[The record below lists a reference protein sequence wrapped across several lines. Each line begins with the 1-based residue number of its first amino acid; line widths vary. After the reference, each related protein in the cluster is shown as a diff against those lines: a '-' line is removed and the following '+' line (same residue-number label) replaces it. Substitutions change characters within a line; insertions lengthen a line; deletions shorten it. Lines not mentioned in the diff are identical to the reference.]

1 LPIPDEVRRGV
12 LVIVVAAAAAVLAAG
27 AQASARPATA
37 HDRALLARPA
47 TYEEKIAEGVAER
60 LTAHRD
66 VAVRCGDTGVPDS
79 HVLGVTPILNGHS
92 FDYFLMRPA
101 ECTYLAWFHQ
111 APKRWD
117 PRTCVPA
124 DCRYTVEIA
133 WALQTVA
140 HESYHLLGYTNEAQV
155 DCYGMQ
161 SIWFVATR
169 LGASLPEAETLA
181 RLFAQQIYPLRRV
194 ETPTYWSP
202 ECRDGGAYDLRPSS
216 SAWPS

>member
-1 LPIPDEVRRGV
+1 VRSGV
-12 LVIVVAAAAAVLAAG
+12 LIAAVLLAAALAAG
-27 AQASARPATA
+27 AHASARPVTA
-37 HDRALLARPA
+37 RDRTLLARPA
-47 TYEEKIAEGVAER
+47 TYEEKIAEAVAER

-66 VAVRCGDTGVPDS
+66 VSVRCGDTGVADPN
-79 HVLGVTPILNGHS
+79 VLGATPMLNGHS

-111 APKRWD
+111 SPQRWD
-117 PRTCVPA
+117 PRTCAPT
-124 DCRYTVEIA
+124 DCRYSVDIA

-140 HESYHLLGYTNEAQV
+140 HESYHVLGYTNEAQV

-169 LGASLPEAETLA
+169 LGASLSEAQALA
-181 RLFAQQIYPLRRV
+181 QLFAQQIYPLRRT

-202 ECRDGGAYDLRPSS
+202 QCRNGGAYDLRPHSD
-216 SAWPS
+216 AWPS

>member
-1 LPIPDEVRRGV
+1 GV
-12 LVIVVAAAAAVLAAG
+12 
-27 AQASARPATA
+27 SSPN
-37 HDRALLARPA
+37 
-47 TYEEKIAEGVAER
+47 
-60 LTAHRD
+60 
-66 VAVRCGDTGVPDS
+66 
-79 HVLGVTPILNGHS
+79 VLGVTPMLNGHA

-101 ECTYLAWFHQ
+101 ECTYLTWFHD
-111 APKRWD
+111 APARWD

-124 DCRYTVEIA
+124 DCRYTVDIT

-169 LGASLPEAETLA
+169 LGASLPEAQALA
-181 RLFAQQIYPLRRV
+181 QLFAQRIYPLRRI
-194 ETPTYWSP
+194 ETPAYWSP
-202 ECRDGGAYDLRPSS
+202 ECRNGGAYDLRPGS

>member
-1 LPIPDEVRRGV
+1 MRSGLV
-12 LVIVVAAAAAVLAAG
+12 LVLLALAGVLAAT
-27 AQASARPATA
+27 ASASARPVTA
-37 HDRALLARPA
+37 QDRVLLARPA
-47 TYEEKIAEGVAER
+47 TSEEKIAQSVAER
-60 LTAHRD
+60 LTGHPD
-66 VAVRCGDTGVPDS
+66 VSVRCGATGIPDPS
-79 HVLGVTPILNGHS
+79 VLGVTPIANGHA

-117 PRTCVPA
+117 PRTCVPT
-124 DCRYTVEIA
+124 DCKTAVDIIWAVE
-133 WALQTVA
+133 TVA

-169 LGASLPEAETLA
+169 LGASVPEAQA
-181 RLFAQQIYPLRRV
+181 MAAFFAQRIYPLRRV

-202 ECRDGGAYDLRPSS
+202 QCRDGGAYDLRPASHS
-216 SAWPS
+216 WPS

>member
-1 LPIPDEVRRGV
+1 MRWGGALA
-12 LVIVVAAAAAVLAAG
+12 VAAVAG
-27 AQASARPATA
+27 IVATSAYASARPVTA

-47 TYEEKIAEGVAER
+47 TAEERIAEGVAER
-60 LTAHRD
+60 LTGHPS
-66 VAVRCGDTGVPDS
+66 VSVRCGSMGVSSPN
-79 HVLGVTPILNGHS
+79 VLGVTPMLNGHA

-101 ECTYLAWFHQ
+101 ECTYLTWFHD
-111 APKRWD
+111 APARWD

-124 DCRYTVEIA
+124 DCRYTVDIT

-169 LGASLPEAETLA
+169 LGASLPEAQALA
-181 RLFAQQIYPLRRV
+181 QLFAQRIYPLRRI
-194 ETPTYWSP
+194 ETPAYWSP
-202 ECRDGGAYDLRPSS
+202 ECRNGGAYDLRPGS

>member
-1 LPIPDEVRRGV
+1 MRWSGALA
-12 LVIVVAAAAAVLAAG
+12 VAAVAGIAATSAY
-27 AQASARPATA
+27 ASARPVTA
-37 HDRALLARPA
+37 SDRALLARPA
-47 TYEEKIAEGVAER
+47 TAEEKIAEGVAER
-60 LTAHRD
+60 LTGHAS
-66 VAVRCGDTGVPDS
+66 VSVRCGPMDVANPN
-79 HVLGVTPILNGHS
+79 VLGVTPMLNGHA

-101 ECTYLAWFHQ
+101 ECTYLTWFHD
-111 APKRWD
+111 APARWD

-124 DCRYTVEIA
+124 DCRYTVDIT

-169 LGASLPEAETLA
+169 LGASLSEAQALA
-181 RLFAQQIYPLRRV
+181 QLFAQRIYPLRRT
-194 ETPTYWSP
+194 ETPAYWSP
-202 ECRDGGAYDLRPSS
+202 ECRNGGSYDLRPGS